1 MEGKMEKKSYP
12 FFYGGI
18 KQNWGKAV
26 VAGGFVFLSGVSG
39 REFETGK
46 VKALDVRVQTEV
58 AWAKIKSILEEVGT
72 SLDRIVKVV
81 SFLRNV
87 KDADAYYDASSKFLE
102 KECPDL
108 LENPPAMTMAE
119 TGLYLEEML
128 VEIDVTAIM
137 PE

>member
-1 MEGKMEKKSYP
+1 MEKKSYP
-12 FFYGGI
+12 FFYGGV
-18 KQNWGKAV
+18 KQKWGKAV

-46 VKALDVRVQTEV
+46 VKALDVKVQTEV
-58 AWAKIKSILEEVGT
+58 VWAKIKSILEEVGT
-72 SLDRIVKVV
+72 SLDRIVKIVTY
-81 SFLRNV
+81 LRNV
-87 KDADAYYDASSKFLE
+87 KEKDAYYAAVSKFLE

-108 LENPPAMTMAE
+108 LENPPAMTMSE
-119 TGLYLEEML
+119 IGLPLEEML

>member
-1 MEGKMEKKSYP
+1 MQKKSYP
-12 FFYGGI
+12 FFYGRV
-18 KQNWGKAV
+18 KQTWPKAV
-26 VAGGFVFLSGVSG
+26 VAGDFVFVSGVSG

-46 VKALDVRVQTEV
+46 VKALDVKVQTEV
-58 AWAKIKSILEEVGT
+58 AWAKIKSILEEVGS
-72 SLDRIVKVV
+72 SLNGIVKVV
-81 SFLRNV
+81 TYLR
-87 KDADAYYDASSKFLE
+87 DAKEADVYYAASAKFLE

-128 VEIDVTAIM
+128 VELDVTAIM